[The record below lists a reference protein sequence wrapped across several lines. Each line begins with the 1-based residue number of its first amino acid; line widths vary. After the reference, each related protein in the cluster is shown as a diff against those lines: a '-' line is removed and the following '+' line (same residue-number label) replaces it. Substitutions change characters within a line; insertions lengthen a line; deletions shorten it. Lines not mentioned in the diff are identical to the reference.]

1 MWVCV
6 YIPMERDKQS
16 DVKQNIKVNHKDK
29 HKNQKRKAANTTEW
43 ILSTTKEKGVVGL
56 VGA

>member
-1 MWVCV
+1 
-6 YIPMERDKQS
+6 MERDKQS

-29 HKNQKRKAANTTEW
+29 HKNQKRKAANRTEW